1 MKNAK
6 KTTTLEVSSSGRPES
21 DMVSASNITADK
33 NSVKMKL
40 STDGNIALSDLQ
52 AIYDYNNYKKLQD
65 IFLLPPLS
73 NSDNNNINN
82 RIKLKKL
89 IKKRHRKRSKKV
101 RKRRKR
107 RRGKTFLQIQGK
119 QRLQQRFLVSS
130 SR

>member
-1 MKNAK
+1 MLTKLWLLVDSNNDNTIEKHEYYELHRRLLRA
-6 KTTTLEVSSSGRPES
+6 LVGVVSVEEERVMCDEDWP
-21 DMVSASNITADK
+21 
-33 NSVKMKL
+33 
-40 STDGNIALSDLQ
+40 
-52 AIYDYNNYKKLQD
+52 
-65 IFLLPPLS
+65 PPLS

-107 RRGKTFLQIQGK
+107 RRGKSFLQIQGK